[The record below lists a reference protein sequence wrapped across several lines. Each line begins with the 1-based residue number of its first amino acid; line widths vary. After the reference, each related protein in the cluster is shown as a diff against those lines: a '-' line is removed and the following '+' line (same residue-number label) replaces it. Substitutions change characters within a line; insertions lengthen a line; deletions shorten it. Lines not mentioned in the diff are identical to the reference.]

1 MCFSLSP
8 PLGSDVMPSLYS
20 LLCACHLLAWLPLVT
35 TSTQRNRNRNLNRWQ
50 CFDHSSPGGYLG
62 ALGHMIEK
70 KSFHQC
76 MEMLER
82 PVLEEEPQEFQ
93 TVENRKVSIIR
104 TFQIASAAP
113 IDIEDQIG
121 QHSTCRCFNTWR
133 CWVFSSYTAD
143 YELRYLFLTVYLV
156 ISDFF
161 LLQALDVIPIHSRKR
176 HIFKQGQELSRH
188 SGTLNIQ
195 MPSCRWRSG
204 NCMRS
209 HMNHFNTK
217 HTLKE
222 ALKSAFI
229 NAF

>member
-1 MCFSLSP
+1 MKPTLHQCNSRVHLHFRPQTHLMFFPSCGYNKSVLLCFSLSFS
-8 PLGSDVMPSLYS
+8 LGSDVMPSLYS
-20 LLCACHLLAWLPLVT
+20 ILCACLLLAWLPLVT

-121 QHSTCRCFNTWR
+121 QHSACRCFNTWR
-133 CWVFSSYTAD
+133 C
-143 YELRYLFLTVYLV
+143 
-156 ISDFF
+156 
-161 LLQALDVIPIHSRKR
+161 
-176 HIFKQGQELSRH
+176 
-188 SGTLNIQ
+188 
-195 MPSCRWRSG
+195 
-204 NCMRS
+204 
-209 HMNHFNTK
+209 
-217 HTLKE
+217 
-222 ALKSAFI
+222 
-229 NAF
+229 